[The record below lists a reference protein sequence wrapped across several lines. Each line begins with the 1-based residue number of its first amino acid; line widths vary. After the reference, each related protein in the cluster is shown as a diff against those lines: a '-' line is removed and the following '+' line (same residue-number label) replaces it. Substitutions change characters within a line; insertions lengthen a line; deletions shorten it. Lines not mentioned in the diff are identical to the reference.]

1 MKKLNVIIITV
12 LFAALLFAGCSK
24 ADKDLTT
31 TSAPST
37 VNASTDSASAPSA
50 EAVSNDGTQENVN
63 GKQCPYCGLVY
74 DGDNVEAY
82 NAHVAA
88 CAQAEGGK
96 STLAVCPYCGESFST
111 VIDDPQ
117 NPGVSLYDSHITQE
131 EWEHRE
137 YVMCQLCGEYY
148 KNGTEHT
155 CKSN

>member
-1 MKKLNVIIITV
+1 MKKMNVIIITV
-12 LFAALLFAGCSK
+12 LAVALLFVGCGNTT
-24 ADKDLTT
+24 DKNLTT
-31 TSAPST
+31 TGAGKVSDST
-37 VNASTDSASAPSA
+37 VGTSA
-50 EAVSNDGTQENVN
+50 AVVDAVVTADAQESVN

-74 DGDNVEAY
+74 EGDNVEAY

-117 NPGVSLYDSHITQE
+117 NPGVSLYDSHMTQE